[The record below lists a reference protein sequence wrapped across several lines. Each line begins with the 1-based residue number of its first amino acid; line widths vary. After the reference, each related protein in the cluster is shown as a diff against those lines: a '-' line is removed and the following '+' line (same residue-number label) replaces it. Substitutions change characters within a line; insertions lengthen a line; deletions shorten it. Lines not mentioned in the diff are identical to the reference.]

1 MPQPTGFTIPL
12 SPPRRQMCDFLHF
25 ASKVPTVP
33 VERRM
38 NLARLAHAREL
49 ASPKPGW
56 CALFTKAWGVVCAR
70 HAVLRRAYLG
80 WPWPRLYQH
89 PINVASI
96 AVERPYGA
104 EDAVFFLQMT
114 RPEEKPLTEIDARL
128 KWFKDRPLGSA
139 AVVRRQLRLARWP
152 LPVRRAAWWAGM
164 NLSGRHRARFMG
176 TYGVTSYAGGTGS
189 TSLAPRSLLT
199 TTLSYG
205 TVDAAGEVAVRVT
218 YDHRTVDGGP
228 IARALA
234 ELERVLQHEVLA
246 ELRYLEAVRAA

>member
-12 SPPRRQMCDFLHF
+12 SLPRRQMGDFLHF
-25 ASKVPTVP
+25 AAGIPTVP
-33 VERRM
+33 VERHM
-38 NLARLAHAREL
+38 NLGRLAHAREL
-49 ASPKPGW
+49 ASPRPGW

-89 PINVASI
+89 PINVASV

-104 EDAVFFLQMT
+104 EDAVFFLHIN
-114 RPEEKPLTEIDARL
+114 RPEEKPLIEIDGRL

-152 LPVRRAAWWAGM
+152 RPVRRAAWWAGL
-164 NLSGRHRARFMG
+164 NFSGRQRARFFG
-176 TYGVTSYAGGTGS
+176 TTGVTAYAGGGAAS
-189 TSLAPRSLLT
+189 GHPLSLLT

-205 TVDAAGEVAVRVT
+205 NIDSHGDVVARVT
-218 YDHRTVDGGP
+218 YDHRTLDGGP
-228 IARALA
+228 VARALG
-234 ELERVLQHEVLA
+234 ELERVLQHEMLA
-246 ELRYLEAVRAA
+246 ELRYLESLKAA